1 MSTEIERHRRS
12 IDELGR
18 RVNSINDK
26 QWDLGTPCADWDVRD
41 LLQHITEG
49 NLWVQPLVEGKTI
62 AEVGDSLS
70 GDHLGAH
77 PQHAWRDSAMEAQT
91 AFESD
96 GAMERIVHLSFG
108 DMPGREYAM
117 QLFADHLIHGW
128 DLARGIGADDQLD
141 PELVS
146 ACKIWF
152 EPIEPLY
159 RGGGAT
165 GERPDIPEGAD
176 EQTVL
181 LAMFGRRA

>member
-1 MSTEIERHRRS
+1 MNAAALLAASVDEFDRRMQ
-12 IDELGR
+12 
-18 RVNSINDK
+18 RVGDDQWGND
-26 QWDLGTPCADWDVRD
+26 TPSGEWDVRTLVNHIVNED
-41 LLQHITEG
+41 L
-49 NLWVQPLVEGKTI
+49 WAPPLFGGSTI
-62 AEVGDSLS
+62 QEVGDRFD
-70 GDHLGAH
+70 GDCLGVNPKASWTK
-77 PQHAWRDSAMEAQT
+77 AKDEAV
-91 AFESD
+91 AAAGAD
-96 GAMERIVHLSFG
+96 GALGRIVHLSFG

-159 RGGGAT
+159 RAGGAT